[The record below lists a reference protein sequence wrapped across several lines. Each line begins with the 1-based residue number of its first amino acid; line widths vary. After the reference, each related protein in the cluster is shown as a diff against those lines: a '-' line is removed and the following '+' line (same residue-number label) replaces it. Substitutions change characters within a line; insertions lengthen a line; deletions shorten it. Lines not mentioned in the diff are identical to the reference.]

1 MEASSP
7 HRGASGNSHA
17 VEASSPHRGASGN
30 SHAVEASSPHLG
42 ASGNSRAVS
51 GRGKQPRALRMAVFM
66 VTAAAQR
73 ALADTPDH
81 EPTKIAYATLTDPN
95 GTALGDLVGTV
106 IAGRNTAA
114 TAVVDFIAFVA
125 ERLEARAGAQ
135 RP

>member
-1 MEASSP
+1 MT
-7 HRGASGNSHA
+7 
-17 VEASSPHRGASGN
+17 
-30 SHAVEASSPHLG
+30 
-42 ASGNSRAVS
+42 
-51 GRGKQPRALRMAVFM
+51 VFN
-66 VTAAAQR
+66 VTAAAR
-73 ALADTPDH
+73 HALALAPDH
-81 EPTKIAYATLTDPN
+81 EPTKVAYATLTDPN